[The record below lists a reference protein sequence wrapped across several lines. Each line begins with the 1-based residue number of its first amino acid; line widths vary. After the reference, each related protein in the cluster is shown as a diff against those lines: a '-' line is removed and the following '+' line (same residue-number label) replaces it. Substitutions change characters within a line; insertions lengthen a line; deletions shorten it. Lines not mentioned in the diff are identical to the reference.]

1 LAPRQR
7 ALAQALPF
15 IGRQEF
21 SERMTSM
28 SQSTQI
34 QGFNRV
40 VKAPARTRKYTN
52 EQVPLGTYLLHGAAG
67 MAFMMFTFWLAG
79 FGS

>member
-1 LAPRQR
+1 
-7 ALAQALPF
+7 
-15 IGRQEF
+15 
-21 SERMTSM
+21 M
-28 SQSTQI
+28 SQSTQT

-40 VKAPARTRKYTN
+40 VKAPMRTRQYTN

-67 MAFMMFTFWLAG
+67 MAFMMFIFWLAG